1 MSVKAEKNEVLSN
14 KKKGIA
20 FIIISAFFFACT
32 NMFVNMSGDLPAIQK
47 SFFRNIVAVFFASAI
62 LFKGRDK
69 FKFKKSNVKWLILR
83 SSFGTIG
90 IICNFYALS
99 KLVISDASM
108 LNKLSPFFVLIFSYF
123 FLKEKM
129 NRFQMMSVI
138 VAFLG
143 SLFIIK
149 PSFSNINLG
158 PALIGMIGGIA
169 AGAAYTVVRYLGGK
183 GENKSFIILFFS
195 TFSALVTLPFVLFD
209 YHPMTSFQFII
220 LIMAGLSATG
230 GQFFI
235 TYAYSYAPAKD
246 ISVYDYSQV
255 IFAAALGYMFL
266 GQVADVFS
274 VIGYVIICTVAVVS
288 FIKRDKIENKG

>member
-1 MSVKAEKNEVLSN
+1 MSAKITANQLLLN

-32 NMFVNMSGDLPAIQK
+32 NMFVNMSGNLPAIQK
-47 SFFRNIVAVFFASAI
+47 SFFRNLVAVIFASVV
-62 LFKGRDK
+62 LFKERDK
-69 FKFKKSNVKWLILR
+69 FKFKKSNVKWLVLR
-83 SSFGTIG
+83 STFGTVG

-138 VAFLG
+138 VVFLG

-169 AGAAYTVVRYLGGK
+169 AGAAYTTVRYLGGK
-183 GENKSFIILFFS
+183 GENKSFIIVFFS
-195 TFSALVTLPFVLFD
+195 AFSALVTLPFVLLD
-209 YHPMTSFQFII
+209 YHPMTLNQFVI
-220 LIMAGLSATG
+220 LILAGVAATG

-235 TYAYSYAPAKD
+235 TYAYNYAPARD

-274 VIGYVIICTVAVVS
+274 VIGYIIICTVAVVS
-288 FIKRDKIENKG
+288 FIKRDKIEDKR